1 MTSATTVLLL
11 NRKTTRTATSK
22 TCLRARD
29 KKTTGALWP
38 PFVHLRGKNL
48 KLRYFP
54 AGTA

>member
-38 PFVHLRGKNL
+38 PFVHLQIKSLNSL
-48 KLRYFP
+48 YFP